1 MADVVIPIEVAKSF
15 CEGKTDHT
23 VGGDNIRDLVKELCK
38 LYPGIDVRLNQGLAV
53 AIDGEIFQDWLLE
66 EVGPTSQVNFIPAIE
81 GG

>member
-38 LYPGIDVRLNQGLAV
+38 LYPGIDVRLNQGK
-53 AIDGEIFQDWLLE
+53 
-66 EVGPTSQVNFIPAIE
+66 
-81 GG
+81 

>member
-38 LYPGIDVRLNQGLAV
+38 LYPGIDAV
-53 AIDGEIFQDWLLE
+53 SYTHLTL
-66 EVGPTSQVNFIPAIE
+66 PTKA
-81 GG
+81 